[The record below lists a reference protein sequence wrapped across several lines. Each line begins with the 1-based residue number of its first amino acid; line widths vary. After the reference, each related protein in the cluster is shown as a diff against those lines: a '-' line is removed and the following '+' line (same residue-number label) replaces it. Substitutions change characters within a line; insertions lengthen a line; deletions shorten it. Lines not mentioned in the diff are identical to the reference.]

1 MNHKQSLKFEN
12 ELHSSVKTKMV
23 QMQDKFNMAWVE
35 VQFMEQ
41 AVDVLCSCRQTL
53 MYTYVFAFYN
63 QNTQQ
68 LMIFEDNQKDLQ
80 KAVEM
85 LSEYLEQEIDREEDQ
100 NFQTKV
106 LHLSNYCQNRRKV
119 LIDHILEGNEKEWW
133 KYSSN

>member
-1 MNHKQSLKFEN
+1 MNHKHRLKFDS
-12 ELHSSVKTKMV
+12 ELRLRVKTKML
-23 QMQDKFNMAWVE
+23 QMQDKFNMALVE

-41 AVDVLCSCRQTL
+41 AVDDLCSFRQTL

-68 LMIFEDNQKDLQ
+68 LMIFEDNQRDLQ

-85 LSEYLEQEIDREEDQ
+85 LSEYLEQETDREEDH
-100 NFQTKV
+100 NIQTKV

>member
-1 MNHKQSLKFEN
+1 ML
-12 ELHSSVKTKMV
+12 
-23 QMQDKFNMAWVE
+23 QMQYKFNMAWVE

-68 LMIFEDNQKDLQ
+68 FMIFEDNQRDLQ

-85 LSEYLEQEIDREEDQ
+85 LSEYLEQEIGREEDHNIQ
-100 NFQTKV
+100 AKV
-106 LHLSNYCQNRRKV
+106 LHLSDYCQNRREV
-119 LIDHILEGNEKEWW
+119 LIDHILEGNGKECC
-133 KYSSN
+133 KYRSN

>member
-1 MNHKQSLKFEN
+1 
-12 ELHSSVKTKMV
+12 
-23 QMQDKFNMAWVE
+23 
-35 VQFMEQ
+35 
-41 AVDVLCSCRQTL
+41 
-53 MYTYVFAFYN
+53 
-63 QNTQQ
+63 
-68 LMIFEDNQKDLQ
+68 MIFEDNQRDLQ

-133 KYSSN
+133 KYNSN

>member
-1 MNHKQSLKFEN
+1 MNHKQSLKFDS
-12 ELHSSVKTKMV
+12 ELRSRVKTKML
-23 QMQDKFNMAWVE
+23 QMQDKFNMALVE

-41 AVDVLCSCRQTL
+41 AVDDLCSFRQTL

-68 LMIFEDNQKDLQ
+68 LMIFEDNQRDLQ

-85 LSEYLEQEIDREEDQ
+85 LSEYLEQETDREEDH
-100 NFQTKV
+100 NIQTKV